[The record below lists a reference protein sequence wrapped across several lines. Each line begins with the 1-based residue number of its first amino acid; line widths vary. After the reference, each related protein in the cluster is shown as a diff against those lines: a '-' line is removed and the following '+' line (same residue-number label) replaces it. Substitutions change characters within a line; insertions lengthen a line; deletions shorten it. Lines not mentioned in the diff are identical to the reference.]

1 MPIDFPNSPALND
14 SFTSGGKTW
23 RYNGTAW
30 ELAVGTTVL
39 TDGSVTAAKIADDAV
54 TTVKILNSAVT
65 ADKLANNAVTTNKIL
80 NGAVT
85 AEKLAEGAGGSPPD
99 DGDAIIGSQVFS

>member
-14 SFTSGGKTW
+14 SFTSAGKTW
-23 RYNGTAW
+23 KYNGTAW

-39 TDGSVTAAKIADDAV
+39 TDGSVTTAKIQDG
-54 TTVKILNSAVT
+54 AVT
-65 ADKLANNAVTTNKIL
+65 ADKIEALAVTSGKIGSDAVTTGKIQ

-85 AEKLAEGAGGSPPD
+85 SAKLAAGAVAD
-99 DGDAIIGSQVFS
+99 DLDTVLGSQIFG

>member
-1 MPIDFPNSPALND
+1 MPIDFPNSPAPND

-39 TDGSVTAAKIADDAV
+39 TDGSVTAAKIQDG
-54 TTVKILNSAVT
+54 AVT
-65 ADKLANNAVTTNKIL
+65 ADKIASNAVTTNKIL

-99 DGDAIIGSQVFS
+99 DFDAILGSQVFS

>member
-39 TDGSVTAAKIADDAV
+39 TDGSVTAAKIQDG
-54 TTVKILNSAVT
+54 AVT
-65 ADKLANNAVTTNKIL
+65 ADKIGSSAVTTGKIQNDAVTSAKIA
-80 NGAVT
+80 NGA
-85 AEKLAEGAGGSPPD
+85 LAD
-99 DGDAIIGSQVFS
+99 DFDTVLGSQVFS